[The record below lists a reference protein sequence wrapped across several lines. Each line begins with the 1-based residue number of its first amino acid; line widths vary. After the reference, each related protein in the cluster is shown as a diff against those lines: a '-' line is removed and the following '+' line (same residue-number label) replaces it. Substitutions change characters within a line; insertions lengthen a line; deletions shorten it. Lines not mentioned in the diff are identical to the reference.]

1 MQDTEDQLQPLLAHR
16 NTLELQ
22 LKELELKCQQT
33 KEEMQAKLEQ
43 QHVWKQLQK
52 AMQAVL
58 KMQQEK
64 QKLDQRQYWVNALK
78 YAVYKGEELEFSSC
92 FQVLN
97 LSKCWSKLQ
106 VAHK

>member
-33 KEEMQAKLEQ
+33 KEEVQAKLEQ

-58 KMQQEK
+58 KMQQDK

-78 YAVYKGEELEFSSC
+78 YAVYKGES
-92 FQVLN
+92 VLLPYN
-97 LSKCWSKLQ
+97 
-106 VAHK
+106 